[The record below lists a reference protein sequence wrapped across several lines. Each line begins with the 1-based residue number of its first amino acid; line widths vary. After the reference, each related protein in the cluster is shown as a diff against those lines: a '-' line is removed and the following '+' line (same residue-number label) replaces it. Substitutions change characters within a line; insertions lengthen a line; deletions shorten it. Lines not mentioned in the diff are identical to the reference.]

1 MKDEDR
7 KILTEFLGERWEESY
22 RIDHGQDYSFKGYDY
37 QFETVDQNRTFDTW
51 EDFGALWDA
60 VIESNRLLDFLDEV
74 NVPDDEIYDM
84 RSGVGELLKHI
95 IDIDRFPFLVSKAIK
110 EGVIK

>member
-1 MKDEDR
+1 MQDEDR
-7 KILTEFLGERWEESY
+7 KVLTEFLGERWIN
-22 RIDHGQDYSFKGYDY
+22 IDNFDDEGICKVCGECWEVHH
-37 QFETVDQNRTFDTW
+37 NRTFDTW

-84 RSGVGELLKHI
+84 RSGVGELLKYI
-95 IDIDRFPFLVSKAIK
+95 IDIDRFPPLVLKARK
-110 EGVIK
+110 EGILAP